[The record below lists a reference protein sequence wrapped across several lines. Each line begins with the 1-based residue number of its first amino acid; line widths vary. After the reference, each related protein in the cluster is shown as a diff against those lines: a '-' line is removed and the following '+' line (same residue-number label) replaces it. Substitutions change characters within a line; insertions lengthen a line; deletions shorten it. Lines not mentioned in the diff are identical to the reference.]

1 MQAPSPIFSSIGPI
15 AASGEVTNTAGT
27 AFDNPASVTAGSES
41 GTPTT
46 VTSNEITVAAGQRV
60 VLRFT
65 QQRGSSGSPGDNRTL
80 ASITGTDDFA
90 GIDDGD
96 MTAHEGAVQR
106 DDANQGGVGVY
117 IYSWQASLDGTGS
130 FTVAWSGSV
139 WATMCEATV
148 LPPCEVIDSAIAGG
162 NNAATS
168 AAPALA
174 GTPDANDLVL
184 SVCAVRADTAF
195 NVPTNFTG
203 ETNFSGASTNRQQT
217 AYDNG
222 GAAQTT
228 TWSGLSSSHP
238 CIAANIQL
246 RRT

>member
-1 MQAPSPIFSSIGPI
+1 MNALFMMLMAST
-15 AASGEVTNTAGT
+15 AAVASTAGT
-27 AFDNPASVTAGSES
+27 AFDNPDSVTAGMET

-46 VTSNEITVAAGQRV
+46 VISNSVTVTAGQRV
-60 VLRFT
+60 VLRFS
-65 QQRGSSGSPGDNRTL
+65 QQRGSSGTPSANRTL
-80 ASITGTDDFA
+80 SSITGTGDFSA
-90 GIDDGD
+90 IDQDD

-106 DDANQGGVGVY
+106 DDADKGGVGVY
-117 IYSWQASLDGTGS
+117 IYSWVATVSGTGS

-139 WATMCEATV
+139 WNTICEATV
-148 LPPCEVIDSAIAGG
+148 LPPCEVIDSAIATG

-168 AAPALA
+168 AAPTLNN
-174 GTPDANDLVL
+174 TPNANDLVL
-184 SVCAVRADTAF
+184 SICNVRHDAAYS
-195 NVPTNFTG
+195 VPSGFTG
-203 ETNFSGASTNRQQT
+203 QTNYGPNTSGRVQT

-222 GAAQTT
+222 GASDVT

>member
-1 MQAPSPIFSSIGPI
+1 MQSPSPIFAASGAI
-15 AASGEVTNTAGT
+15 AASGVSTAGA

-46 VTSNEITVAAGQRV
+46 VTSNSVTVVAGQRV
-60 VLRFT
+60 VLRFS
-65 QQRGSSGSPGDNRTL
+65 QQRGSAGTPSDNRTL
-80 ASITGTDDFA
+80 SSIAGTGDFA
-90 GIDDGD
+90 AIDDGD

-106 DDANQGGVGVY
+106 DDANEGGVGVY
-117 IYSWQASLDGTGS
+117 IYSWVATLDGTGS
-130 FTVAWSGSV
+130 FTVTWSGSV
-139 WATMCEATV
+139 WNTICEATV
-148 LPPCEVIDSAIAGG
+148 LPPCSVVDSAIATG

-168 AAPALA
+168 VAPALA
-174 GTPDANDLVL
+174 GSPNANDLVL
-184 SVCAVRADTAF
+184 SICNVRSDAAYS
-195 NVPTNFTG
+195 VPSGFTG
-203 ETNFSGASTNRQQT
+203 ETNFGPASTGRAQT

-222 GAAQTT
+222 SAAQTT